1 MEIGND
7 TISVIIAK
15 VPRGEKILHQRHESY
30 TFERPQI
37 KLVRVDWISTRQEKC
52 CNLKK
57 VHFEEKKPKS

>member
-15 VPRGEKILHQRHESY
+15 VPRGGKIFHQRHESY

-37 KLVRVDWISTRQEKC
+37 KLVRVDWISTRQEKM
-52 CNLKK
+52 LQPQKGT
-57 VHFEEKKPKS
+57 F